1 MALKKSALWLGAIA
15 LAWLVFLPPP
25 QVQQALAQAG
35 YVMYG
40 SVISSCGG
48 ASYVAGTNRAMT
60 VNTTGYTC
68 VNGTVTTNVITSSSI
83 DRSLS
88 VTTGGT
94 SQQLMASN
102 SARKGYLIQNFGC
115 GATANGNVYVG
126 IGVAASATN
135 GKSVSLPPCSSLFV
149 LATAVDTDVI
159 NVTADNTGALV
170 SAKEFQ

>member
-1 MALKKSALWLGAIA
+1 MKRWPLIAAIA
-15 LAWLVFLPPP
+15 LAWLIFLPPP

-40 SVISSCGG
+40 SVLSACGG
-48 ASYVAGTNRAMT
+48 AAYVSGTNRAMILSP
-60 VNTTGYTC
+60 TGYLC
-68 VNGTVTTNVITSSSI
+68 VQGNVTTNVIGSSAV
-83 DRSLS
+83 DRSLA
-88 VTTGGT
+88 VGTGGI

-126 IGVAASATN
+126 QGIAASTSD
-135 GKSVSLPPCSSLFV
+135 GKSALLPPCASIFV
-149 LATAVDTDVI
+149 LGTAVDQEVI
-159 NVTADNTGALV
+159 NVTSDTTGAKV

>member
-1 MALKKSALWLGAIA
+1 MKRTWLTIAIVA
-15 LAWLVFLPPP
+15 LAWLLFIPPP

-40 SVISSCGG
+40 SVLSACGG
-48 ASYVAGTNRAMT
+48 AAYVAGTNRAMVLT
-60 VNTTGYTC
+60 PTGYMC
-68 VNGTVTTNVITSSSI
+68 IQGTVTTNVIGSSAV

-102 SARKGYLIQNFGC
+102 SSRKGYLIQNFGC

-126 IGVAASATN
+126 QGVAASRTD
-135 GKSVSLPPCSSLFV
+135 GKSVNLPPCASLFV
-149 LATAVDTDVI
+149 LGTAIDQEVI
-159 NVTADNTGALV
+159 NVTSDNTGAKI
-170 SAKEFQ
+170 SSKEFQ